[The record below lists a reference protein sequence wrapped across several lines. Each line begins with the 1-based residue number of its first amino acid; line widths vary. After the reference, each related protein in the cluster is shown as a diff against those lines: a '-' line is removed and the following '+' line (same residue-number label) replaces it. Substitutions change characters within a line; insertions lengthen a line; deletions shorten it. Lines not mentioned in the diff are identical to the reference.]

1 MSQHTPAIQRPRRCP
16 RSGVRALG
24 RLKTRIAR
32 ERALHCVCRTNMDPF
47 TTLRR
52 SERAQ
57 LENVVKTQ
65 SNNRGFFPRLGLE
78 NVLIDA
84 PASIANGH
92 RDERDYRLVL
102 PR

>member
-52 SERAQ
+52 SERGQ

-65 SNNRGFFPRLGLE
+65 SLSSRALRLECQPR
-78 NVLIDA
+78 IDQPIFA
-84 PASIANGH
+84 LDGAQTAQGSLLAQP
-92 RDERDYRLVL
+92 D
-102 PR
+102 

>member
-32 ERALHCVCRTNMDPF
+32 ERAFYCVCRTNMDPF

-57 LENVVKTQ
+57 LENVVKTP
-65 SNNRGFFPRLGLE
+65 SNNRGFFPRLDLRLGSNDSNSELRRSGLSR
-78 NVLIDA
+78 VRPI
-84 PASIANGH
+84 
-92 RDERDYRLVL
+92 ERS
-102 PR
+102 